1 MVVHMSDN
9 PNSPAVPIPSA
20 AMLGNHIRAARL
32 RKGLTQRDLAK
43 HLYCSLRWIT
53 EVENGKDTAQIGKV
67 LSLCQFL
74 DLKVLLGFP
83 NDVNEA
89 GSGGGAGSG
98 AGNADGAGGDYPDLD
113 TIMGGQS

>member
-1 MVVHMSDN
+1 MIVHMKNHPD
-9 PNSPAVPIPSA
+9 SPAVPIPSA
-20 AMLGNHIRAARL
+20 AILGNHIRAARL

-67 LSLCQFL
+67 LLLCQFL
-74 DLKVLLGFP
+74 NLRVLLGYP
-83 NDVNEA
+83 NNDIKA
-89 GSGGGAGSG
+89 GVG
-98 AGNADGAGGDYPDLD
+98 DGIGDDYPDLD

>member
-1 MVVHMSDN
+1 MVVNMRNH
-9 PNSPAVPIPSA
+9 PITPTVPIPSA
-20 AMLGNHIRAARL
+20 AILGNHIRAARL

-43 HLYCSLRWIT
+43 LLHCSLRWIT

-74 DLKVLLGFP
+74 DLKVHLNYP
-83 NDVNEA
+83 NGAKEA
-89 GSGGGAGSG
+89 SSTGGTG
-98 AGNADGAGGDYPDLD
+98 DDYPDLD